1 LAVISLNTLKE
12 KLIKHENSSKDLWS
26 SDFRDFLDII
36 IDLFVRNLKSNR
48 SKSFSLLEIDVHAT
62 SQILKFVD
70 QKDMFSQLLENLL
83 FPLVEQICIYPS
95 NWAECMDMVIEL
107 SKSTL

>member
-1 LAVISLNTLKE
+1 VVSLNTLKE
-12 KLIKHENSSKDLWS
+12 KLVQQESSLKELWS

-36 IDLFVRNLKSNR
+36 IDLFIRNLKSSR
-48 SKSFSLLEIDVHAT
+48 SKSFSILEVDGHAT

-70 QKDMFSQLLENLL
+70 QADTFSQLLENLL
-83 FPLVEQICIYPS
+83 FPLIEKICIYPS
-95 NWAECMDMVIEL
+95 NWAECMGMIIEL